1 MYCSPKE
8 SFYSVWIRAAASLWR
23 QLAQNR
29 ADGEDPWR
37 TTLVEKKLPGVWI
50 VCVWSGK
57 SIKGSDSD
65 HTGPPRINYLWKNWI
80 VRKCKDGCKVCKY
93 GMGTWPWR
101 RQPTA
106 QTASSRRA
114 SRPSKIFTVIVVIA
128 ASKVLHL
135 HRFIFMTEFFLKSI
149 LLSYRDH
156 CVTNI
161 ETSKKCCSLLCLL
174 SCNENCVI

>member
-8 SFYSVWIRAAASLWR
+8 RLQFLFCLELPRCEDNCP
-23 QLAQNR
+23 QNR

-65 HTGPPRINYLWKNWI
+65 YTGPPRINYLWKNWI

-135 HRFIFMTEFFLKSI
+135 HRFIFMTGFFLINPSFI
-149 LLSYRDH
+149 S
-156 CVTNI
+156 
-161 ETSKKCCSLLCLL
+161 EPLCYKHW
-174 SCNENCVI
+174 NK